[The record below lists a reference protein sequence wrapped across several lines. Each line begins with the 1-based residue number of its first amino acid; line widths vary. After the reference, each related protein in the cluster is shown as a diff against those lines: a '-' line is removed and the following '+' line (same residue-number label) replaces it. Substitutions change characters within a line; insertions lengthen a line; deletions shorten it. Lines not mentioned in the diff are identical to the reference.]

1 MTNYNFNSSCFSFS
15 ISFVYGPRLLFPI
28 VSKSL
33 VIIHVSPVFGT
44 LNFSVGVAQ
53 TLLSQHLYLFRH
65 VTLVTRCGGGKM
77 PTPEV
82 EGWGHTPTR
91 RRRVAEVVITP
102 LPHGDR
108 SPTSPLGRRP
118 SAADDCSRGCVIFAD
133 MSCDLFTEK
142 ELTRQRGRRRSDNG
156 CNRISPTRLW
166 SWLDIHYSFH

>member
-1 MTNYNFNSSCFSFS
+1 MPNYKFNSSCFSFS
-15 ISFVYGPRLLFPI
+15 MSFVYGPRLLFPI

-33 VIIHVSPVFGT
+33 FIIHVSPAFGT
-44 LNFSVGVAQ
+44 LNFSAGVAQ
-53 TLLSQHLYLFRH
+53 TLISQQLYLFRH
-65 VTLVTRCGGGKM
+65 VTLVTRCVGKM

-142 ELTRQRGRRRSDNG
+142 ELTRQRGRRRSDNC

-166 SWLDIHYSFH
+166 GWLDIHYSFQ